1 VRYGGRTA
9 SASKLIRD
17 AVRLCMQARRESA
30 PGPGL
35 CVLAPGLARLAWLC
49 TVIGGRTH
57 HAFAAN
63 ARRHVCTCKS
73 ALTKSSCVFTLWRLS
88 MPAARGHVHGVPAS
102 HKLVSFAS
110 TSTYVTLRSGPH
122 TANTYC
128 CESSVMDYCH
138 RSVSTPS
145 HPQLTQT
152 AQGRHAASVL
162 EGRKHHHRVV
172 AAKAERVG
180 DAGGNLVRLL
190 HVGHGVDVRHL
201 VHQVVLRARGM
212 LIRSNQN
219 RWCCAVV
226 AVMVHQ
232 AVLRARGM
240 LENQTFIP
248 GAALG
253 WQSCLL
259 LDHQPFCIQN
269 GMHVSAGDDGSSARA
284 CTRYG

>member
-1 VRYGGRTA
+1 
-9 SASKLIRD
+9 
-17 AVRLCMQARRESA
+17 VRL
-30 PGPGL
+30 
-35 CVLAPGLARLAWLC
+35 VLACAW
-49 TVIGGRTH
+49 
-57 HAFAAN
+57 
-63 ARRHVCTCKS
+63 
-73 ALTKSSCVFTLWRLS
+73 WRLGWQGWHGCGQS
-88 MPAARGHVHGVPAS
+88 SGVGRIMHLPQTHAGMSVHASLLSPGRHASLHMAPEHACSARPCSRRASITS

-110 TSTYVTLRSGPH
+110 TSTSVTVRSGPH

-128 CESSVMDYCH
+128 CESSVTDICH

-180 DAGGNLVRLL
+180 DAGGDLVRLL

-226 AVMVHQ
+226 AAMVHQ

-259 LDHQPFCIQN
+259 LDHQPFCVQN